1 MTLDTL
7 SPEER
12 AERAHILD
20 TRTSPVVRR
29 ALTSDHVEVRSAGG
43 FLTFEGL
50 ASSTS
55 VRGSDGSLQRDNG
68 YDMGWYTERII
79 AGAFTDTLRSN
90 PDVSLFI
97 NHEGLA
103 LARTT
108 NGTLDLR
115 ENPDRGLEFV
125 GRASED
131 DPDAQRLAM
140 KVRSGLADQCSFAFR
155 IEARAWDD
163 DHSNQDITA
172 VNLHRGD
179 VSVVSYGANPATPV
193 GVRSLMAAMAAFA
206 DLTDTDLA
214 DLRRDPAVMQA
225 ARMLLTSAEATEST
239 TLDAPVEPEVARISV
254 DLARARAY
262 ALSKKHS
269 R

>member
-1 MTLDTL
+1 MSIDTL
-7 SPEER
+7 TPEDR
-12 AERAHILD
+12 AERARLLD
-20 TRTSPVVRR
+20 NRGTVLRRRVTSE
-29 ALTSDHVEVRSAGG
+29 HVEVRSSGG

-55 VRGSDGSLQRDNG
+55 VRGADGSLTRDNG

-79 AGAFTDTLRSN
+79 AGAFTDTLRSS
-90 PDVSLFI
+90 PDVSMFI

-108 NGTLDLR
+108 NGSLDLR
-115 ENPDRGLEFV
+115 ENLDSGLEFV

-131 DPDAQRLAM
+131 DPDAQRLAL

-155 IEARAWDD
+155 IKGRSWDED
-163 DHSNQDITA
+163 YLNQDITA
-172 VNLHRGD
+172 VDLHRGD

-193 GVRSLMAAMAAFA
+193 GVRSLAEALAAFDDLSA
-206 DLTDTDLA
+206 DDLA
-214 DLRRDPAVMQA
+214 DLRRDPTVMRA
-225 ARMLLTSAEATEST
+225 ARTLLADAESQETE
-239 TLDAPVEPEVARISV
+239 TLDLIVEEEAARISV

-262 ALSKKHS
+262 ALKLKHS